1 VRLAA
6 LRARELFASAAVA
19 RLATVGADGAPHLV
33 PVCFTVVGDL
43 VYSAVDDKPKRTTD
57 LARLANIAA
66 EPRVALL
73 ADHYGGDWTRLWWA
87 RADGDAR
94 IVTAADERALALE
107 GLAAAYTQYADR
119 PPQGPVIG
127 IEVRRWSGWSA
138 REGFP

>member
-19 RLATVGADGAPHLV
+19 RLATVAADGAPHLV
-33 PVCFTVVGDL
+33 PVCFAVNGAV

-73 ADHYGGDWTRLWWA
+73 ADHYDGDWTRLWWV
-87 RADGDAR
+87 RADGRAR
-94 IVTAADERALALE
+94 VVTAADERALALE
-107 GLAAAYTQYADR
+107 ALAAAYTQYAGR
-119 PPQGPVIG
+119 PPQGPVIA
-127 IEVRRWSGWSA
+127 IEVHRWSGWSA

>member
-6 LRARELFASAAVA
+6 LSARELFASAAVA

-33 PVCFTVVGDL
+33 PVCFAVVGNV

-73 ADHYGGDWTRLWWA
+73 ADHYDGDWTRLWWV
-87 RADGDAR
+87 RADGQAG
-94 IVTAADERALALE
+94 IVTAADERGLALE
-107 GLAAAYTQYADR
+107 ALAEAYPQYAGR
-119 PPQGPVIG
+119 TPQGPVIG
-127 IEVRRWSGWSA
+127 IAVDRWSGWSA

>member
-1 VRLAA
+1 MRLAA

-19 RLATVGADGAPHLV
+19 RLATVAADGAPHLV
-33 PVCFTVVGDL
+33 PVCFAVNGAV

-73 ADHYGGDWTRLWWA
+73 ADHYDGDWTRLWWV
-87 RADGDAR
+87 RADGRAR

-107 GLAAAYTQYADR
+107 ALAAAYTQYAGR
-119 PPQGPVIG
+119 PPQGPVIA
-127 IEVRRWSGWSA
+127 IEVHRWSGWSA

>member
-33 PVCFTVVGDL
+33 PVCFAVVGDV
-43 VYSAVDDKPKRTTD
+43 VYSAVDDKPKRTTE

-73 ADHYGGDWTRLWWA
+73 ADRYDGDWTRLWWV
-87 RADGDAR
+87 RADGHAR
-94 IVTAADERALALE
+94 IVTAPDERALALE
-107 GLAAAYTQYADR
+107 ALAAAYTQYAGR

-127 IEVRRWSGWSA
+127 IEVHRWSGWSA

>member
-33 PVCFTVVGDL
+33 PLCFAVVGDV
-43 VYSAVDDKPKRTTD
+43 VYSAVDDKPKRTTE

-73 ADHYGGDWTRLWWA
+73 ADHYDGDWTRLWWV
-87 RADGDAR
+87 RADGHAR
-94 IVTAADERALALE
+94 IVTAADERALAL
-107 GLAAAYTQYADR
+107 GALAAAYTQYAVR

>member
-1 VRLAA
+1 MRLAA

-19 RLATVGADGAPHLV
+19 RLATVAADGAPHLV
-33 PVCFTVVGDL
+33 PVCFAVNGAV

-73 ADHYGGDWTRLWWA
+73 ADHYDGDWTRLWWV
-87 RADGDAR
+87 RADGRAR
-94 IVTAADERALALE
+94 VVTAADERALALE
-107 GLAAAYTQYADR
+107 ALAAAYTQYAGR
-119 PPQGPVIG
+119 PPQGPVIA
-127 IEVRRWSGWSA
+127 IEVHRWSGWSA

>member
-1 VRLAA
+1 MRLVA

-19 RLATVGADGAPHLV
+19 RLATVRADGAPHLV
-33 PVCFTVVGDL
+33 PVCFAVVGDV
-43 VYSAVDDKPKRTTD
+43 VYSAVDDKPKRTAD
-57 LARLANIAA
+57 LARLVNIAA

-73 ADHYGGDWTRLWWA
+73 ADHYDGDWTRLWWV
-87 RADGDAR
+87 RADGHAR
-94 IVTAADERALALE
+94 IVAAADERALALE
-107 GLAAAYTQYADR
+107 ALAAAYPQYAAR